1 MAPIKLITAVLAGL
15 STLAVGAPTATNA
28 KLLGKRASINDVS
41 IVSLVTRRGGRICDI
56 DTNFSQP
63 TRPPLAMQARM
74 EAPQV
79 VLVVQPPQS
88 PPTLPLLQLSRAILP
103 KLLLLAALSR
113 RLLIRSVLEAT
124 PVSLA
129 RTTMPF

>member
-41 IVSLVTRRGGRICDI
+41 IVSLVTRRGGRIRDI

-79 VLVVQPPQS
+79 VPVVQPPRS
-88 PPTLPLLQLSRAILP
+88 PPTLPLLQQSRAIPP

-113 RLLIRSVLEAT
+113 RLPIRSVLEAT

>member
-1 MAPIKLITAVLAGL
+1 MAPIKLITAVLACI

-41 IVSLVTRRGGRICDI
+41 IVSLVGGRVGDI
-56 DTNFSQP
+56 DTNFHQS
-63 TRPPLAMQARM
+63 TRQLLAMQARM

-79 VLVVQPPQS
+79 VLVVQPPRS
-88 PPTLPLLQLSRAILP
+88 PPTLPLLQQSRAIPP
-103 KLLLLAALSR
+103 KLSLLAALSR
-113 RLLIRSVLEAT
+113 RLPIRSVLEAT

-129 RTTMPF
+129 RTPMPF

>member
-1 MAPIKLITAVLAGL
+1 MAPIKLITAILACI

-41 IVSLVTRRGGRICDI
+41 IVSLVGGRLRDI

-63 TRPPLAMQARM
+63 TRPLLATQARM
-74 EAPQV
+74 EALQV
-79 VLVVQPPQS
+79 VLVVQPPRS
-88 PPTLPLLQLSRAILP
+88 PPTLPLLRQSRAIPP

-113 RLLIRSVLEAT
+113 RPPIRSVLEAT

-129 RTTMPF
+129 RTPMPF